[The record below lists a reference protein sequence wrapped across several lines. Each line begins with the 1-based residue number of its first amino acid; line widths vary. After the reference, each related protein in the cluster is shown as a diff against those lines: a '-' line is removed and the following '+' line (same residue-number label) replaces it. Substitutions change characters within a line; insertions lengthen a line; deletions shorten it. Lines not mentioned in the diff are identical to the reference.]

1 MAEAKFEEALAK
13 LEEIVRKMEQ
23 GELTL
28 DESLA
33 SFEEGIRL
41 SRLCARKLDEAE
53 RRIDVEWA
61 RSSAEAFPVHIVVHT
76 DDRPGVLNQLTSV
89 LAAEECNIR
98 TLDAGSDDG
107 RNGDGAIIEMTVDV
121 KDKKQLEKLVGGMRG
136 ISGVR
141 DVERM
146 P

>member
-1 MAEAKFEEALAK
+1 MLRKVGSMPSSPRSKKNDGMAEAKFEDALAK

-53 RRIDVEWA
+53 RRIEVLLKKEGTTDVRPFKLE
-61 RSSAEAFPVHIVVHT
+61 PGG
-76 DDRPGVLNQLTSV
+76 DDQ
-89 LAAEECNIR
+89 
-98 TLDAGSDDG
+98 
-107 RNGDGAIIEMTVDV
+107 
-121 KDKKQLEKLVGGMRG
+121 
-136 ISGVR
+136 
-141 DVERM
+141 
-146 P
+146 

>member
-41 SRLCARKLDEAE
+41 ARLCARKLDEAE
-53 RRIDVEWA
+53 RRIEILLKKEGDLEVKPYNPEP
-61 RSSAEAFPVHIVVHT
+61 EG
-76 DDRPGVLNQLTSV
+76 DDH
-89 LAAEECNIR
+89 
-98 TLDAGSDDG
+98 
-107 RNGDGAIIEMTVDV
+107 
-121 KDKKQLEKLVGGMRG
+121 
-136 ISGVR
+136 
-141 DVERM
+141 
-146 P
+146 

>member
-41 SRLCARKLDEAE
+41 ARLCARKLDEAE
-53 RRIDVEWA
+53 RRIEILLKKEGDPEVKPYNPEP
-61 RSSAEAFPVHIVVHT
+61 EG
-76 DDRPGVLNQLTSV
+76 DDH
-89 LAAEECNIR
+89 
-98 TLDAGSDDG
+98 
-107 RNGDGAIIEMTVDV
+107 
-121 KDKKQLEKLVGGMRG
+121 
-136 ISGVR
+136 
-141 DVERM
+141 
-146 P
+146 

>member
-1 MAEAKFEEALAK
+1 MADAKFEDALAK

-33 SFEEGIRL
+33 AFEEGIRL

-53 RRIDVEWA
+53 RRIEILLKKEGETDV
-61 RSSAEAFPVHIVVHT
+61 
-76 DDRPGVLNQLTSV
+76 RPFKP
-89 LAAEECNIR
+89 EPE
-98 TLDAGSDDG
+98 
-107 RNGDGAIIEMTVDV
+107 GDG
-121 KDKKQLEKLVGGMRG
+121 
-136 ISGVR
+136 
-141 DVERM
+141 